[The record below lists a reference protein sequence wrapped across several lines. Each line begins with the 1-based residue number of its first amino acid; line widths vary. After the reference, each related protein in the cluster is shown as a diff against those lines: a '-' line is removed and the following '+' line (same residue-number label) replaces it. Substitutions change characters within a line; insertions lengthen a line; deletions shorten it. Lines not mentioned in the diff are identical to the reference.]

1 MQKKRKHETTK
12 KKRRRSVL
20 LAVAVTLAVIVL
32 TVTLLLLLLPEDQA
46 PTDPSGGST
55 VFYPPYDG
63 DVRENGAYLALDR
76 QFYLCDPDY
85 GSREAIDDGQFAA
98 NAELALLRDYINSLI
113 DGYPNACRSL
123 FTASALDA
131 SPIPDFEQQMI
142 YRVEISRVSQEVSGG
157 EKRVTYSLSY
167 MIYRNNGTYRRDVGS
182 NAVRPEY
189 LTLLEVS
196 EGDYRIDGLR
206 R

>member
-1 MQKKRKHETTK
+1 MQNDLINEIKR

-20 LAVAVTLAVIVL
+20 LAVAVTIAVIAL
-32 TVTLLLLLLPEDQA
+32 TVILLLLLLPEDEA
-46 PTDPSGGST
+46 PTDPSAGST
-55 VFYPPYDG
+55 VFYPSYDG
-63 DVRENGAYLALDR
+63 DVRENEAYLALDR

-98 NAELALLRDYINSLI
+98 DAQLALLRDYINSLI
-113 DGYPNACRSL
+113 DGYPSACRSL

-131 SPIPDFEQQMI
+131 SPIPEFEQQMI
-142 YRVEISRVSQEVSGG
+142 YRVEITRVSQEVSNG
-157 EKRVTYSLSY
+157 ERRVIYSLSY

-196 EGDYRIDGLR
+196 EGEYRIDGLR